1 MTSLSDQFSAV
12 RKAQFEAQFDFF
24 NSMTTQALESAG
36 RVAALNLA
44 VSREAVQ
51 RSLGTGFALMN
62 ARDPRDVLTLGA
74 QAEEQVRHLFDYGR
88 ELLGIAS
95 GVRPYAA
102 LPQAMAQARQQA
114 IETVEVVER
123 AADTV
128 AAPAPAPEPVAA
140 AEPAAETAAPV
151 AAEDG
156 PEAEP
161 VVLAE
166 PAPEPLAAVAE
177 PLPAAEPTA
186 IAKAAG
192 QGTSRAAVAP
202 HPDAAPVPATDS
214 VELPK
219 VGIAR
224 PSSKRRK

>member
-24 NSMTTQALESAG
+24 NSMTTQALESAS

-44 VSREAVQ
+44 VSRDAVQ
-51 RSLGTGFALMN
+51 RSLGTGFALLN
-62 ARDPRDVLTLGA
+62 ARDPRDVFTLGG

-95 GVRPYAA
+95 GVRPYVA
-102 LPQAMAQARQQA
+102 LPQALAQARQQP

-123 AADTV
+123 AAEAV
-128 AAPAPAPEPVAA
+128 VAPAPAPAAEPVAA
-140 AEPAAETAAPV
+140 AHV
-151 AAEDG
+151 AAEAG
-156 PEAEP
+156 AEAEP

-166 PAPEPLAAVAE
+166 PAPEPLAAVTE
-177 PLPAAEPTA
+177 PAPAAEPTA

-192 QGTSRAAVAP
+192 KGTPRAAVAP
-202 HPDAAPVPATDS
+202 HPDAAPVAAA
-214 VELPK
+214 ELPK
-219 VGIAR
+219 VEIAR